1 MKFVWGMLLV
11 GVGFLLL
18 LPPSKM
24 IAADNGVQVA
34 AGWLVF
40 VYLFHT
46 LGELCLSPVSLS
58 MVTKLAPQKIVGS
71 IMGFWFLSYA
81 LGNFISGWIAGF
93 FPSTGDASMLVT
105 MFSYV
110 FYATFGAGVVLLF
123 FTKPLTRMM
132 GGIK

>member
-1 MKFVWGMLLV
+1 MLAS
-11 GVGFLLL
+11 GN
-18 LPPSKM
+18 
-24 IAADNGVQVA
+24 AAQVA
-34 AGWLVF
+34 AGWLIF

-71 IMGFWFLSYA
+71 MMGFWMLSYA
-81 LGNFISGWIAGF
+81 LGNFVSGQVATF
-93 FPSTGDASMLVT
+93 FPEVGGDASMLPVI
-105 MFSYV
+105 FRYV
-110 FYATFGAGVVLLF
+110 AIATGGTGIILFF